1 MSSATYKNPTKN
13 FVMISMATF
22 TENDDASE
30 KTNAIVVQ
38 KCITRLRP
46 PRSQSARNPQKN
58 ELTTTPM
65 KWQFYL

>member
-1 MSSATYKNPTKN
+1 MTTL
-13 FVMISMATF
+13 

-30 KTNAIVVQ
+30 KMKAIVVQ

-58 ELTTTPM
+58 ELTTTPV
-65 KWQFYL
+65 KLQLYL